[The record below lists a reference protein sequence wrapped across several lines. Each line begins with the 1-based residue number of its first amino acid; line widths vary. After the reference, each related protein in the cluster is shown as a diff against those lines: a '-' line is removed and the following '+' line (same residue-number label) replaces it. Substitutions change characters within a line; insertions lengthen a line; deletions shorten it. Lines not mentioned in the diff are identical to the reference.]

1 MALSKTAKYG
11 IWAGVVALIGF
22 SAIKIKKLVTQLQ
35 DFELIFKKVKVN
47 KFNTKTLDFNVFYDY
62 VNKSALTI
70 KLSSQEYDIYVNGV
84 FVTTM
89 KNYAENVLKAN
100 ETSPLGFNVSINLP
114 ELDQKIRA
122 SYYNMI
128 LDPKSVKLT
137 FDMKFK
143 ARFGFIN
150 IPYRYKWD
158 TNLKQILGWYL
169 PVYRK

>member
-1 MALSKTAKYG
+1 MALTKTQKYG

-22 SAIKIKKLVTQLQ
+22 SAVKINKLVKQLQ
-35 DFELIFKKVKVN
+35 DFELIFKKIKVN
-47 KFNTKTLDFNVFYDY
+47 KFNTELLDFNVFYDY
-62 VNKSALTI
+62 VNKSPLTI

-89 KNYAENVLKAN
+89 KNYAENILKAN
-100 ETSPLGFNVSINLP
+100 ATSPLGFNVLINLP
-114 ELDQKIRA
+114 ELDKKIRA
-122 SYYNMI
+122 SYYDML
-128 LDPKSVKLT
+128 LDPKNVKLT

-158 TNLKQILGWYL
+158 TNLKEVLGWYL
-169 PVYRK
+169 PMYRK

>member
-1 MALSKTAKYG
+1 MALSKTAKLG
-11 IWAGVVALIGF
+11 IWTGVVALLGF
-22 SAIKIKKLVTQLQ
+22 SAFKISKLVKQLQ
-35 DFELIFKKVKVN
+35 DFKLIFKKVKVN

-62 VNKSALTI
+62 ENNSPLTI
-70 KLSSQEYDIYVNGV
+70 RLVSQEYDIYVNDV
-84 FVTTM
+84 YVSTM

-100 ETSPLGFNVSINLP
+100 ATSPLGFNVLIDLP
-114 ELDQKIRA
+114 SLDEKIRK
-122 SYYNMI
+122 SYYDML

-158 TNLKQILGWYL
+158 TNLKEVLGWYV
-169 PVYRK
+169 PAYRK

>member
-1 MALSKTAKYG
+1 MALSKTQKFG
-11 IWAGVVALIGF
+11 IWAGVVALLGY
-22 SAIKIKKLVTQLQ
+22 SAFKINKLVKQLQ

-62 VNKSALTI
+62 VNKSPITI
-70 KLSSQEYDIYVNGV
+70 NLVSQEYDIYVNDV
-84 FVTTM
+84 YVTTM

-100 ETSPLGFNVSINLP
+100 ATSPLGFNVLIDLP
-114 ELDQKIRA
+114 SLDEKIRK
-122 SYYNMI
+122 SYYDML

-158 TNLKQILGWYL
+158 TNLKEVLGWYI
-169 PVYRK
+169 PAYRK

>member
-1 MALSKTAKYG
+1 MALSKTQKFG
-11 IWAGVVALIGF
+11 IWTGVVALLGYTAF
-22 SAIKIKKLVTQLQ
+22 KINKLVKQLQ

-62 VNKSALTI
+62 VNKSPITI
-70 KLSSQEYDIYVNGV
+70 NLVSQEYDIYVNDV
-84 FVTTM
+84 YVTTM

-100 ETSPLGFNVSINLP
+100 ATSPLGFNVLIDLP
-114 ELDQKIRA
+114 SLDEKIRK
-122 SYYNMI
+122 SYYDML

-158 TNLKQILGWYL
+158 TNLKEVLGWYI
-169 PVYRK
+169 PAYRK